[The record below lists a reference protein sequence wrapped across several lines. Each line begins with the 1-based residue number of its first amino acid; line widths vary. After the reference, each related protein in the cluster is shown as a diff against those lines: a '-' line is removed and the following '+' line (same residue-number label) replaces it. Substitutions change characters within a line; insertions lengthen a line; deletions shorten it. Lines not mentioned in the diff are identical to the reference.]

1 MQKND
6 KIRGFVGQDVSAY
19 RGCTII
25 VHEIWRE
32 GGGGKDRG
40 LKMER
45 PLLSDKSRLD
55 YGMD

>member
-32 GGGGKDRG
+32 GGG
-40 LKMER
+40 
-45 PLLSDKSRLD
+45 
-55 YGMD
+55 